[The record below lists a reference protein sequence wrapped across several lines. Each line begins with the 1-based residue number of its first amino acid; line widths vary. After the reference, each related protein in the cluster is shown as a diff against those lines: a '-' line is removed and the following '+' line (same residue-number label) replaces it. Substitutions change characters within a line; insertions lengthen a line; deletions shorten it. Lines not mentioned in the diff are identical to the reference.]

1 MSPLSTKDILK
12 RWRRTALFAGI
23 GGGVGFA
30 ASMLYIHFGST

>member
-1 MSPLSTKDILK
+1 MSTPFDRMLTQWK
-12 RWRRTALFAGI
+12 RTALFALL